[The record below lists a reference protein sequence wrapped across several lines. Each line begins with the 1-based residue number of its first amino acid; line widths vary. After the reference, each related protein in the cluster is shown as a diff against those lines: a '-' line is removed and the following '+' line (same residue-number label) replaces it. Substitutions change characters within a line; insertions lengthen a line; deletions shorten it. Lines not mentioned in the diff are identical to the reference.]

1 MGAEHQVKSALLHGD
16 ASLITGTVLAIQANY
31 YSVKLD
37 GLPKSLKPPLTQPL
51 LCTRRARLKKIGQQV
66 MVGDQVVIEEPDWAG
81 QRGAIAQVFPRQS
94 ELDRPPIANA
104 NQILLVF
111 ALSAPELD
119 PLQLS
124 RFLVKTE
131 STGLQVC
138 LCLSK
143 QDLVNQSAW
152 EYWQMRI
159 QRWGYDP
166 LPISVCQGDGL
177 NPLLQQL
184 HHRLT
189 VVSGPSGVGKSSLI
203 NALIPQV
210 NLRVGDVSGKL
221 ARGRHTTRHVE
232 LFELPNGGLLADT
245 PGFNQ
250 PGLNCTPKEL
260 ADYFPEARQRLAEA
274 DCQFGDC
281 LHWDEPNCVVRG
293 EWERYEYY
301 LRFLQEAIARQSTL
315 EKQGD
320 AESTIKVKSGRD
332 GRQQVEPKLDTR
344 KYRRQSRRSQHQE
357 IQFLRHD
364 LERLTLEQEEESET

>member
-1 MGAEHQVKSALLHGD
+1 MD
-16 ASLITGTVLAIQANY
+16 DSLFTGTVLATQANY
-31 YSVKLD
+31 YSVRLD
-37 GLPKSLKPPLTQPL
+37 GLPKSSKHTLTQPL

-66 MVGDQVVIEEPDWAG
+66 MVGDQVVIEQPDWAG
-81 QRGAIAQVFPRQS
+81 QRGAIAQVFPRHS
-94 ELDRPPIANA
+94 ELDRPPVANA

-111 ALSAPELD
+111 ALSKPELD

-124 RFLVKTE
+124 RFLVKAE

-143 QDLVNQSAW
+143 QDLVDQSTW

-159 QRWGYDP
+159 QHWGYDP
-166 LPISVCQGDGL
+166 LLISVRRGDGL
-177 NPLLQQL
+177 NPLLQHL
-184 HHRLT
+184 NHRLT
-189 VVSGPSGVGKSSLI
+189 IVSGPSGVGKSSLI
-203 NALIPQV
+203 NALIPRV

-250 PGLNCTPKEL
+250 PDLNCTPTEL
-260 ADYFPEARQRLAEA
+260 AHYFPEARQRLVEA
-274 DCQFGDC
+274 ACQFGDC

-301 LRFLQEAIARQSTL
+301 LRFLQEMISRQSTL

-320 AESTIKVKSGRD
+320 AEATIKVKSGRD

-344 KYRRQSRRSQHQE
+344 KYRRQSRRSQQQE
-357 IQFLRHD
+357 IQGLRHD
-364 LERLTLEQEEESET
+364 IERLTVE

>member
-1 MGAEHQVKSALLHGD
+1 MSTEHPVEFALSYGD

-37 GLPKSLKPPLTQPL
+37 GLPKSFKHPPTQPL

-66 MVGDQVVIEEPDWAG
+66 MVGDRVVIEEPDWAG

-94 ELDRPPIANA
+94 ELDRPPIANT

-143 QDLVNQSAW
+143 QDLVDQSAW

-159 QRWGYDP
+159 QHWGYDP
-166 LPISVCQGDGL
+166 LPISVRQGNGL

-184 HHRLT
+184 NHRLT

-210 NLRVGDVSGKL
+210 NLRVGDVSGRL

-250 PGLNCTPKEL
+250 PDLNCTPKEL
-260 ADYFPEARQRLAEA
+260 AYYFPEARQRLAEA

-293 EWERYEYY
+293 DWERYEYY

-357 IQFLRHD
+357 TQVLRHD
-364 LERLTLEQEEESET
+364 LERLSLEQEEESEP